1 MSANCGNDSKSK
13 LQIIK
18 KPNAKTQNSYN
29 FTNTIYKMTYQQK
42 IRKLYKLDELKK
54 YGFSEKEIVEL
65 EKREGLI
72 LPKILREYYL
82 LLGKNKEIN
91 FSFNRLLK
99 PTNQAGFSND
109 KHFVFYE
116 ENQSAVFWGIKEQDL
131 KLDNPCVYG
140 NFDAVGLTQEWFID
154 SPTTEDFLLS
164 MALWNGV
171 LGGLK
176 FNANTEAKN
185 DLTKAVV
192 NKVEENW
199 TEIKGIT
206 NQQLR
211 FFTGDFSEIIAFTTD
226 LNSKINGL
234 FIGSNDKKKYK
245 HIIDTLKIEWDY
257 RTDRDE

>member
-1 MSANCGNDSKSK
+1 
-13 LQIIK
+13 
-18 KPNAKTQNSYN
+18 
-29 FTNTIYKMTYQQK
+29 MTYQQK
-42 IRKLYKLDELKK
+42 IRKLYKLDEKK
-54 YGFSEKEIVEL
+54 NYGFSETEILAL
-65 EKREGLI
+65 EKKEGLT
-72 LPKILREYYL
+72 LPKILRNYYL
-82 LLGKNKEIN
+82 TLGKNKAIN

-116 ENQSAVFWGIKEQDL
+116 ENQSVVFWGIKEQDL
-131 KLDNPCVYG
+131 QLENPCVYG
-140 NFDAVGLTQEWFID
+140 NYDAINLTEEWFID
-154 SPTTEDFLLS
+154 SPTIESFLLS
-164 MALWNGV
+164 MAFWNGV

-176 FNANTEAKN
+176 FSANTASEN
-185 DLTKAVV
+185 DLTETVL
-192 NKVEENW
+192 NLVEENW

-234 FIGSNDKKKYK
+234 FMGSNDKKKYK
-245 HIIDTLKIEWDY
+245 NIINTLNIEWDY

>member
-1 MSANCGNDSKSK
+1 MRVACKFN
-13 LQIIK
+13 
-18 KPNAKTQNSYN
+18 
-29 FTNTIYKMTYQQK
+29 NTTYKMTYQEK
-42 IRKLYKLDELKK
+42 IRQLYGLDETKN
-54 YGFSEKEIVEL
+54 YGFSETEILEL
-65 EKREGLI
+65 EKKEGLT

-82 LLGKNKEIN
+82 TLGKNKEIN

-99 PTNQAGFSND
+99 PKNQAGFSND

-116 ENQSAVFWGIKEQDL
+116 ENQSVVFWGIKEQDL
-131 KLDNPCVYG
+131 QLENPCVYG
-140 NFDAVGLTQEWFID
+140 NYDAVNLTQEWFVD
-154 SPTTEDFLLS
+154 SLSTENFLLS
-164 MALWNGV
+164 MAFWNGV

-176 FNANTEAKN
+176 FNANTEAEN
-185 DLTKAVV
+185 DLTEIVI
-192 NKVEENW
+192 NQVEENW

-211 FFTGDFSEIIAFTTD
+211 FFTNDFTDIIVFTTD

-245 HIIDTLKIEWDY
+245 NIINTLKIEWDY